1 MPQLDLLT
9 FLPQFTWFAIF
20 FTLFY
25 FRVVTVFLPK
35 IAETLKVRKK
45 VKEQNVRDRATVWEE
60 TQQQVASFETIL
72 KQNLNTTQKALVGDR
87 IAFNQASEKVFDHL
101 NHTSFGPANEA
112 YLEAIADTV
121 LAEHVLQEVCDPAL
135 KIA

>member
-9 FLPQFTWFAIF
+9 FLPQFTWFAVF

-45 VKEQNVRDRATVWEE
+45 VKEQNTRDWTQYEEEARQEAAT
-60 TQQQVASFETIL
+60 FERFQ
-72 KQNLNTTQKALVGDR
+72 KDGFSAAQKA
-87 IAFNQASEKVFDHL
+87 IASDWVALNKETEKVFTHL
-101 NHTSFGPANEA
+101 NHTALTPANEEHLTA
-112 YLEAIADTV
+112 LYDAVVGEYVVRTFCGQ
-121 LAEHVLQEVCDPAL
+121 AEN
-135 KIA
+135 